1 MKLLSNRWVKY
12 ATLGVIIVVVSS
24 AMSDARHWF
33 RWWFRPP
40 APAIADVDFNDG
52 DVRFSNL
59 RMISFTEG
67 VGLTQYVR
75 TSLTPDTDPAFVASV
90 FDQLLTF
97 GGVDPDTPDPT
108 VIDPGLPILLSSSS
122 TTTGTSTETTTTTN
136 VAIELDPTELQRT
149 YFSSYFRTSGLA
161 TIDVTVE
168 EIDSATGDPV
178 GPPETTTI
186 ELDVIVFGSIHE
198 HASSGEYHLRGSIRG
213 YQRDDVDDTRTYTFL
228 TAYLDA
234 VTDVPVAPP
243 EEE

>member
-1 MKLLSNRWVKY
+1 MRLRNNRWARYVV
-12 ATLGVIIVVVSS
+12 LGLLIVAS
-24 AMSDARHWF
+24 AAAISEARHRF

-52 DVRFSNL
+52 NINFSNL
-59 RMISFTEG
+59 RVISFTED

-90 FDQLLTF
+90 FGQLLTF

-108 VIDPGLPILLSSSS
+108 LIDPALPILLSGTS

-136 VAIELDPTELQRT
+136 VAVELDPTELRRT
-149 YFSSYFRTSGLA
+149 YFSSYFRTTGLA
-161 TIDVTVE
+161 TIDVTVVE
-168 EIDSATGDPV
+168 TDIATGDEISN
-178 GPPETTTI
+178 ETTTI
-186 ELDVIVFGSIHE
+186 PLEVFVFGSIHE
-198 HASSGEYHLRGSIRG
+198 HSSSGEYHLRGSIRG

-243 EEE
+243 VE